1 MRVEIDTSDLVKL
14 VKQFTIKNIPDEDL
28 LDDIEQLLTY
38 PEEDLGFEFNI
49 DIVEF

>member
-1 MRVEIDTSDLVKL
+1 MRVEIDTLDLVKL
-14 VKQFTIKNIPDEDL
+14 VKQFTIKHIPDEDM

-38 PEEDLGFEFNI
+38 PEDNDFEFDV

>member
-1 MRVEIDTSDLVKL
+1 MRVEIDTLDLVKL
-14 VKQFTIKNIPDEDL
+14 IKQFTIKDIPNEDL

-38 PEEDLGFEFNI
+38 PEDTDFEFDV